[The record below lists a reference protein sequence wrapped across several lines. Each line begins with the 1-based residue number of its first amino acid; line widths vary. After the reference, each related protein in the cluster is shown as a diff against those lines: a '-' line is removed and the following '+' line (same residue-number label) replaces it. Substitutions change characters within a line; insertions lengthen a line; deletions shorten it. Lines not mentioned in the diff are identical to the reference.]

1 MTYSSRHSGAS
12 SSHWPAAPAWLAGAL
27 VGAVLVAS
35 SALSAQI
42 AEQRLHLNPVIAK
55 LAEGRTVYG
64 LQAGID
70 MSIGSARA
78 ASRAPVD
85 YVYVDMEHKPL
96 DMSALYQFHLAMADR
111 AMVVKKGNLQPNV
124 ALMARFPPAADQSE
138 WVVKQALDMG
148 LHGVIFNGVDTPEQ
162 AQAAVSYMRYPPKRG
177 AKIPAPKGIRGA
189 AAGNATWIW
198 GLTTDEYERH
208 ADLWPLNPEG
218 DLLATMMIES
228 LDGLANVDRIA
239 ATPGVGSLFLG
250 AGNDLAH
257 AMGLPIDHPEVEA
270 GRQKILAACKAHK
283 VACNITANNAD
294 DIVRRVSEG
303 WHMIR
308 TTVGAV
314 NAARPRLKDPK
325 TAPPPADAFAFPR

>member
-1 MTYSSRHSGAS
+1 MTSNQS
-12 SSHWPAAPAWLAGAL
+12 PLTPAWLAGAL
-27 VGAVLVAS
+27 VGAFVVTS
-35 SALSAQI
+35 SAPSAQI

-64 LQAGID
+64 LQAGIE

-78 ASRAPVD
+78 AARAPAD
-85 YVYVDMEHKPL
+85 YIYVDMEHNPL
-96 DMSALYQFHLAMADR
+96 DLPGLYQFHLAMTDR
-111 AMVVKKGNLQPNV
+111 AMVLKKGNLQPNV
-124 ALMARFPPAADQSE
+124 ALMARFPPEADQSQ

-148 LHGVIFNGVDTPEQ
+148 LHGVIFNGVDTSEQ
-162 AQAAVSYMRYPPKRG
+162 ARLAVSYMRYPPRRDSKY
-177 AKIPAPKGIRGA
+177 PLPKGIRGA

-198 GLTTDEYERH
+198 GVTADEYERH
-208 ADLWPLNPEG
+208 ADLWPLNPDG

-228 LDGLANVDRIA
+228 VEGLANVDQIA

-257 AMGLPIDHPEVEA
+257 GMGVPVSHPEVEA
-270 GRQKILAACKAHK
+270 GRQKILAACKAHTI
-283 VACNITANNAD
+283 ACNITANNAD
-294 DIVRRVSEG
+294 EIVRRVNEG

-308 TTVGAV
+308 TTVVAI

-325 TAPPPADAFAFPR
+325 TAPPPADPFELPR

>member
-1 MTYSSRHSGAS
+1 MTRL
-12 SSHWPAAPAWLAGAL
+12 AAMLLGLVLLAAQ
-27 VGAVLVAS
+27 AP
-35 SALSAQI
+35 SAQI

-78 ASRAPVD
+78 AARAPAD
-85 YVYVDMEHKPL
+85 YIYVDLEHNPL
-96 DMSALYQFHLAMADR
+96 DMPGLYQFHLAMADR
-111 AMVVKKGNLQPNV
+111 AMVLKKGNLQPNV
-124 ALMARFPPAADQSE
+124 ALMARFPPEADQSD

-148 LHGVIFNGVDTPEQ
+148 LHGVIFNGVDTAEQ
-162 AQAAVSYMRYPPKRG
+162 ARRAVSYMRYPPKRDS
-177 AKIPAPKGIRGA
+177 KIPMPRGVRGS

-208 ADLWPLNPEG
+208 ADLWPLNPDG

-228 LDGLANVDRIA
+228 LDGMANLDAIA

-270 GRQKILAACKAHK
+270 ARQKILAACRAHK
-283 VACNITANNAD
+283 IACNITANTAD
-294 DIVRRVSEG
+294 DIVKRVGEG

-308 TTVGAV
+308 STVAAI

-325 TAPPPADAFAFPR
+325 TAPPPADPFALPR

>member
-1 MTYSSRHSGAS
+1 MPVWTRWFAALLGVALMT
-12 SSHWPAAPAWLAGAL
+12 AP
-27 VGAVLVAS
+27 S
-35 SALSAQI
+35 PSAQV

-78 ASRAPVD
+78 AARAPAD
-85 YVYVDMEHKPL
+85 YIYVDMEHNPL
-96 DMSALYQFHLAMADR
+96 DMTGLYQFHLAMADR
-111 AMVVKKGNLQPNV
+111 AMVLRKGNLQPNV
-124 ALMARFPPAADQSE
+124 ALMARFPPEADQSD

-162 AQAAVSYMRYPPKRG
+162 ARRAVSFMRYPPKRDS
-177 AKIPAPKGIRGA
+177 KYPVPRGVRGS

-208 ADLWPLNPEG
+208 ADLWPLNPDG

-228 LDGLANVDRIA
+228 LEGLANVDQIA

-257 AMGLPIDHPEVEA
+257 AMGLPIDHAEVEA
-270 GRQKILAACKAHK
+270 ARQRILTACRTHK
-283 VACNITANNAD
+283 VACNITAATAD
-294 DIVRRVSEG
+294 DIVKRVGEG
-303 WHMIR
+303 WQMIR
-308 TTVGAV
+308 STTAAI

-325 TAPPPADAFAFPR
+325 TAPPPADPFALPR